1 MIKCVFFLNITLSGL
16 PGTGTTTVGNL
27 VSAKLNMKFVSS
39 GELFRVLAK
48 EKGLNLIEFGKL
60 CEEKPD
66 VDKLID
72 SKQKELA
79 DVQENTIFEGRLSGH
94 MCSSGLKVWL
104 FAPQDVRVKRIAG
117 REDKT
122 VDVVLK
128 KMIPREASEAKRYM
142 SYYNID
148 INDLS
153 SYDLVIDSSKATA
166 EEIAARII
174 DKVRQLL

>member
-1 MIKCVFFLNITLSGL
+1 MNITLSGL

-39 GELFRVLAK
+39 GEIFRGFAKDRSLRLA
-48 EKGLNLIEFGKL
+48 EFGKL
-60 CEEKPD
+60 CEENPS

-72 SKQKELA
+72 SKQKELSDA
-79 DVQENTIFEGRLSGH
+79 QDNTIFEGRLSGH
-94 MCSSGLKVWL
+94 MCTSELKVWL
-104 FAPQDVRVKRIAG
+104 FAPQDIRATRISQ

-128 KMIPREASEAKRYM
+128 KMISREASEAKRYM

-148 INDLS
+148 INDVS
-153 SYDLVIDSSKATA
+153 VYNMVIDSSKATA
-166 EEIAARII
+166 EEIAAMIV
-174 DKVRQLL
+174 DKVRQLSH